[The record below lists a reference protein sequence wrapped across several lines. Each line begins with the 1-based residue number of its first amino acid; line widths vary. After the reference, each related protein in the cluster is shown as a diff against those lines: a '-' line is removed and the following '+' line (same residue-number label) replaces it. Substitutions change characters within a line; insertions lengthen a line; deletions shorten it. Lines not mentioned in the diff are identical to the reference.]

1 MRWSVCRDVSTCERI
16 VSKLSL
22 WWLLMRLW
30 IGRMVL
36 LLPPPTIA
44 SGSARRMAET

>member
-16 VSKLSL
+16 VSKLNL

-30 IGRMVL
+30 IGGTVL
-36 LLPPPTIA
+36 LLLLPMIA
-44 SGSARRMAET
+44 SGSAQQMAET